1 MKNQSSILKRY
12 ESITNL
18 NLVIDNEELEDVS
31 EITAP
36 TETSPDMETSTASTE
51 GFAMSW
57 ANRASY
63 FVSQKV
69 ALFEKIG
76 ENVQDT

>member
-1 MKNQSSILKRY
+1 MKRY

-18 NLVIDNEELEDVS
+18 NVIVDQSLEDTS
-31 EITAP
+31 DASAP
-36 TETSPDMETSTASTE
+36 TTISPDCETSVTIN
-51 GFAMSW
+51 GGLAMSW

-63 FVSQKV
+63 FVAQKV

>member
-1 MKNQSSILKRY
+1 MKRY
-12 ESITNL
+12 ASITNL
-18 NLVIDNEELEDVS
+18 NVVVDNEGLDLAEVS
-31 EITAP
+31 TP
-36 TETSPDMETSTASTE
+36 KETNSNIETVSSE

-63 FVSQKV
+63 FVAQKV

-76 ENVQDT
+76 ENMQDT